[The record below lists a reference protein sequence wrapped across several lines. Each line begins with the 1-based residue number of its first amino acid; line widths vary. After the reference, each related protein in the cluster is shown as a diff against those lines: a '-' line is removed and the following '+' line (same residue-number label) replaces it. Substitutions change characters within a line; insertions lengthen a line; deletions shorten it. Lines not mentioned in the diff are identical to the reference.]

1 MQLPDNLITLENVSI
16 RYKLLKAMNGSK
28 FYEPLSDISFEIRK
42 GETLGVIGRNGAGK
56 STLLRILAGVY
67 APDKGEIKRAANLK
81 VSLLSLHAGFDQK
94 LTGYDNI
101 IFSCL
106 LLGFSR
112 KECLDKIDE
121 IISMSELEGFIHQP
135 IKTYSSGMKSKLGF
149 SIAFQMSPDILLIDE
164 ALSVGDAKFKK
175 KAEKLMIEKIKG
187 GQTAVFVSHSSSQI
201 KRICTRVI
209 WIEDGMVKKTGDA
222 ESIIK
227 EYDNE

>member
-1 MQLPDNLITLENVSI
+1 
-16 RYKLLKAMNGSK
+16 MNGSK